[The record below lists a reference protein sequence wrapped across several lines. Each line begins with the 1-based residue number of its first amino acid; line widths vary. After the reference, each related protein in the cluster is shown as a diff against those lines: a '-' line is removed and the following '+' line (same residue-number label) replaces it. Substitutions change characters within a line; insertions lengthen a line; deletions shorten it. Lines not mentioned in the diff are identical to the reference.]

1 MITRAAMAQQQVIDD
16 LFDVS
21 RIASGKLKLSLTET
35 SLADVIKGAV
45 GAVEP
50 VASARGIRMRARI
63 APDIG
68 IVRADPGRL
77 QQVIWN
83 LLSNAVKFTPQ
94 GGSVNVTAQR
104 EDAIV
109 AIEVEDSGIGIKP
122 EFLPQVFERFRQAEA
137 GTTRVHGGLGLGL
150 AIAKQIVELHG
161 GNISVKSD
169 GDGKGSTFRVEIPLP
184 VHHDTGDTG
193 QHRGLDAHP
202 GLRDL
207 DILLVEDEVT
217 ARTAIQL
224 LLEEHGAKVRGV
236 EGVEDARI
244 AISMR
249 RPRLIISDIGLP
261 GEDGYSLIRHV
272 RSLKNAGEIRAIA
285 VTAFARPEDR
295 DRALA
300 AGFDA
305 HLPKP
310 VDPDKLLDCA
320 AKLAAKN

>member
-1 MITRAAMAQQQVIDD
+1 M
-16 LFDVS
+16 
-21 RIASGKLKLSLTET
+21 
-35 SLADVIKGAV
+35 

-94 GGSVNVTAQR
+94 GGSVNVTAHR
-104 EDAIV
+104 HDAIV

-122 EFLPQVFERFRQAEA
+122 EFLSQVFERFRQAEA

-161 GNISVKSD
+161 GNISVKSE
-169 GDGKGSTFRVEIPLP
+169 GDGKGSIFRVEIPLP
-184 VHHDTGDTG
+184 VYHDPGDTG
-193 QHRGLDAHP
+193 QHRGLEAHP

-224 LLEEHGAKVRGV
+224 LLEEHGAKIRAV
-236 EGVEDARI
+236 EGVEDARNAI
-244 AISMR
+244 AMR

-272 RSLKNAGEIRAIA
+272 RSLKDARKIRAIA
-285 VTAFARPEDR
+285 VTAFARAEDR
-295 DRALA
+295 ERALA

-310 VDPDKLLDCA
+310 VDPDKLLECA
-320 AKLAAKN
+320 AKLAARD